1 MSDSHQRREEPKNIG
16 PEAMRHF
23 NELANACP
31 AALGMDLQKNLETD
45 PYVEMEGE
53 RRFFVENPRFDE
65 VRQLLATQD
74 FNHDPFI
81 TVAEEIKSLHFNRGN
96 QSMKAEDLVQALR
109 KSALLK
115 SFHSER
121 FDAEVKIFDQ
131 VWENLVKPF
140 LDEQAESSKTMKYFQ
155 NCHYAKIVFPDQF
168 SNYEL
173 ILRNHHFEY
182 FDATREHLENQ
193 DWDHFFQ
200 AYKEIKFLG
209 LDKSLPQ
216 INLSHNQWLKVKQW
230 LAKSEAHPLYYAE
243 RLQLAN
249 MVRPLGEEELAL
261 SSEQW
266 QSVLNTLDKYKSTP
280 TFFEMANFVKY
291 TPVK

>member
-1 MSDSHQRREEPKNIG
+1 MPQSIHTERSHGKLPVDKAWAMSTRLLEWLDEQHSKGFRSLVFYPGILQWDALSGNIT
-16 PEAMRHF
+16 
-23 NELANACP
+23 N
-31 AALGMDLQKNLETD
+31 T
-45 PYVEMEGE
+45 
-53 RRFFVENPRFDE
+53 
-65 VRQLLATQD
+65 
-74 FNHDPFI
+74 
-81 TVAEEIKSLHFNRGN
+81 
-96 QSMKAEDLVQALR
+96 
-109 KSALLK
+109 
-115 SFHSER
+115 
-121 FDAEVKIFDQ
+121 EVKIFDQ